1 MSLPLSIRSARLWK
15 RRGKPVEP
23 ERLAALK
30 AQIVETF
37 DRQTSAFCTSG
48 RVLDDGI
55 IDPRDTRRVLSLALS
70 IAREARER
78 RVVPVQFAVARP

>member
-1 MSLPLSIRSARLWK
+1 
-15 RRGKPVEP
+15 
-23 ERLAALK
+23 
-30 AQIVETF
+30 
-37 DRQTSAFCTSG
+37 
-48 RVLDDGI
+48 VLDDGI